1 MVKNII
7 TTALIFSS
15 SLITTACRT
24 DSVQGVLVGRF
35 ADEEP
40 MVSAIAIPPAEHGDY
55 RMHYALHQGDG
66 VCLLTGRISD
76 ENVFFFSGCEGVS
89 GIGKISC
96 NDGRALDLQWTLTSC
111 QGGYGRSIAH
121 AGPAFFFGF
130 EQNEQKARGQLE
142 KAQQENEHSESGAQL
157 STERA
162 GPAVGSR
169 VLAKEKPRFLRAFY

>member
-24 DSVQGVLVGRF
+24 ESVQGVLVGRF

-40 MVSAIAIPPAEHGDY
+40 MVTEIVIPPAEDGEF

-76 ENVFFFSGCEGVS
+76 ESVFFFGGCEDVS
-89 GIGKISC
+89 GIGRISC

-111 QGGYGRSIAH
+111 QGGYGRSIEH
-121 AGPAFFFGF
+121 AGPGFFFGF
-130 EQNEQKARGQLE
+130 EQDEEKARGQLE
-142 KAQQENEHSESGAQL
+142 MAQQENENAENGDQL
-157 STERA
+157 PTE
-162 GPAVGSR
+162 
-169 VLAKEKPRFLRAFY
+169 